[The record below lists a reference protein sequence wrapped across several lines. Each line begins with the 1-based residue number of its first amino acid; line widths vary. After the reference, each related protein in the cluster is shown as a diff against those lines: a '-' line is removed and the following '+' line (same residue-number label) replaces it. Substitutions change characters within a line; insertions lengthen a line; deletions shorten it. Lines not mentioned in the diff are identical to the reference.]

1 MFSEFLILVI
11 HMKKHSYYIS
21 EKEIKIKKRIL
32 LSARA
37 IISIALVMLSV
48 NFTAF
53 AVSPNEKIQNQYNSS
68 AKLLSQISY
77 PTVSA
82 TKGEWAVIGLARS
95 DYKVNETYFNNY
107 YNNVTDT
114 LKKNKGIL
122 FENKYSEYSRVV
134 LALTSIGKDVT
145 NVGGYNLLS
154 YLADFNNVKRQ
165 GLNGPVW
172 ALIALDS
179 KSYNIPKN
187 TEAEVITT
195 REKLKEYILN
205 KELSGGGWAVG
216 GKKANVDLTAM
227 AVTALSRYYKTD
239 SNVKSGIDRALDVL
253 SSMQNDKGK
262 FESFGNESCESI
274 AQVIVCLTSLG
285 INPDKNSKFI
295 KNGNTLIDVLLSYS
309 TPDGGFAHTQNG
321 SFNQMATEQGF
332 YALVAYKRFCNNK
345 NTLFDMSDG
354 FRQNESGKKEPD
366 KNETTSKIVSSTVP
380 GTEKPS
386 QINQPAS
393 SIVDRE
399 VNSTAISQKGKVTPK
414 KNTNTK
420 VPRGTEVNKAIEA
433 STVLSTNRNNA
444 DNVQQKIDKI
454 NERILSVNSGDNT
467 NASKREDIQKVIDDY
482 NSLSDSEKEKVKG
495 INDVKREAA
504 NIDGNT
510 REIVIYIV
518 LFAVLL
524 LLGTFLFL
532 RIRKRRKAKSLSQQ
546 EIETEEEKQ

>member
-1 MFSEFLILVI
+1 
-11 HMKKHSYYIS
+11 MKKYCCYIS
-21 EKEIKIKKRIL
+21 EKEVKIKTKKRIL

-37 IISIALVMLSV
+37 IISIALVLLSV

-53 AVSPNEKIQNQYNSS
+53 AVSPNDKIQNQYNSA

-95 DYKVNETYFNNY
+95 DYKVKETYFNNY
-107 YNNVTDT
+107 YNNVIDT
-114 LKKNKGIL
+114 LKKNKGD
-122 FENKYSEYSRVV
+122 FSSNKYSEYSRII
-134 LALTSIGKDVT
+134 LALTSMGKDVT

-179 KSYNIPKN
+179 KNYSIPQN
-187 TEAEVITT
+187 TEVEVTTT

-205 KELSGGGWAVG
+205 KELNGGGWAVG

-239 SNVKSGIDRALDVL
+239 SNVKSSIDRALDVL

-285 INPDKNSKFI
+285 VNPEKKSKFI

-332 YALVAYKRFCNNK
+332 YALVSYKRLCNNK
-345 NTLFDMSDG
+345 NPLFDMRDG
-354 FRQNESGKKEPD
+354 FWQNESDKNESD
-366 KNETTSKIVSSTVP
+366 KNETPSKIVSSTAP

-393 SIVDRE
+393 SIVDKE
-399 VNSTAISQKGKVTPK
+399 VSPTAISPKGNVTPE
-414 KNTNTK
+414 KNTT
-420 VPRGTEVNKAIEA
+420 TEVHRGKGIDKAKAIEA
-433 STVLSTNRNNA
+433 STPLSANRNNA
-444 DNVQQKIDKI
+444 NNVQQKIDKI
-454 NERILSVNSGDNT
+454 NESILSVNSDDKIS
-467 NASKREDIQKVIDDY
+467 ASKREEIQKVIDDY
-482 NSLSDSEKEKVKG
+482 NNLSDAEKEKVKG
-495 INDVKREAA
+495 INDIKREAA

-510 REIVIYIV
+510 REIVIYFV
-518 LFAVLL
+518 FCAVLL
-524 LLGTFLFL
+524 LLGIFLFL
-532 RIRKRRKAKSLSQQ
+532 HIRKRRKAKSFSQQ

>member
-1 MFSEFLILVI
+1 
-11 HMKKHSYYIS
+11 MKKYCCYIS
-21 EKEIKIKKRIL
+21 EKEIRIKIKKSKKRIL

-37 IISIALVMLSV
+37 IISIALVLLSV
-48 NFTAF
+48 NFIAF
-53 AVSPNEKIQNQYNSS
+53 AVSPNDKIQNQYNSA

-95 DYKVNETYFNNY
+95 DYKVKETYFNNY
-107 YNNVTDT
+107 YNNVIDT
-114 LKKNKGIL
+114 LKKNKGD
-122 FENKYSEYSRVV
+122 FSANKYSEYSRII
-134 LALTSIGKDVT
+134 LALTSMGKDVT

-179 KSYNIPKN
+179 KNYSIPQN
-187 TEAEVITT
+187 TGAEVATT

-205 KELSGGGWAVG
+205 KELNGGGWAVG

-239 SNVKSGIDRALDVL
+239 SNVKSSIDRALDVL

-262 FESFGNESCESI
+262 FESFGNENCESI

-285 INPDKNSKFI
+285 VNPEKNSKFI

-332 YALVAYKRFCNNK
+332 YALVSYKRLCNNK
-345 NTLFDMSDG
+345 NPLFDMRDG
-354 FRQNESGKKEPD
+354 FWQNESDKNESD
-366 KNETTSKIVSSTVP
+366 KNETPSKIVSSTAS

-399 VNSTAISQKGKVTPK
+399 VSPTAISPKGNVKPE
-414 KNTNTK
+414 KNTTTEFH
-420 VPRGTEVNKAIEA
+420 RGKGIDKAIEV
-433 STVLSTNRNNA
+433 STAFSSDKKND

-454 NERILSVNSGDNT
+454 NESILSVNSDDKT
-467 NASKREDIQKVIDDY
+467 SASKREEIQKVIDDY

-510 REIVIYIV
+510 REIIIYIV

-532 RIRKRRKAKSLSQQ
+532 RIRKRRKAKTFILNSN
-546 EIETEEEKQ
+546 KK

>member
-1 MFSEFLILVI
+1 
-11 HMKKHSYYIS
+11 MKKYCCYIS
-21 EKEIKIKKRIL
+21 KNEVKIKIKKRIL

-37 IISIALVMLSV
+37 IISIALVLLSV

-53 AVSPNEKIQNQYNSS
+53 AVSPNDKIQNQYNSA

-95 DYKVNETYFNNY
+95 DYKVKETYFKNY
-107 YNNVTDT
+107 YNNVIDT
-114 LKKNKGIL
+114 LKKNKGD
-122 FENKYSEYSRVV
+122 FSANKYSEYSRII
-134 LALTSIGKDVT
+134 LALTSMGKDVT

-179 KSYNIPKN
+179 KNYSIPQN
-187 TEAEVITT
+187 TEVEVTTT

-205 KELSGGGWAVG
+205 KELNGGGWAVG

-285 INPDKNSKFI
+285 VNPEKNSKFI

-332 YALVAYKRFCNNK
+332 YALVSYKRLCNNK
-345 NTLFDMSDG
+345 NPLFDMRDG
-354 FRQNESGKKEPD
+354 SWQNESDKNEPD
-366 KNETTSKIVSSTVP
+366 KNETPSKIVSSTAP
-380 GTEKPS
+380 GTEKTS

-399 VNSTAISQKGKVTPK
+399 VSSTAISPNGNVTPE
-414 KNTNTK
+414 KNTT
-420 VPRGTEVNKAIEA
+420 TEVHRKKGINKAKAIEA
-433 STVLSTNRNNA
+433 STPLSANRNNA

-454 NERILSVNSGDNT
+454 NESILSVNSDDNK
-467 NASKREDIQKVIDDY
+467 NASKREEIQKVIDDY
-482 NSLSDSEKEKVKG
+482 NSLSDAEKEKVKG

-510 REIVIYIV
+510 REFVIYIV

-532 RIRKRRKAKSLSQQ
+532 RIRKRRKAKSFSQQ